1 MMKTTQNTTPNTP
14 KDTAVTT
21 TQVPY
26 EMYEQEVRERKQ
38 LQQAIT
44 TAFLQKHMYDLA
56 ASDHFPGLSMER
68 YELMKKAAENAE
80 DMEKLADVT
89 SEQFSIIA
97 TYFYYAALKDAFAYS
112 GAFTNLDEI
121 IGAHDVTL
129 AQLAESSEGFP
140 LLDTG
145 VHFFTFDDEKGL
157 HSTLDD
163 IVKMKEYQKQQQQK

>member
-1 MMKTTQNTTPNTP
+1 MTTKNTTNT
-14 KDTAVTT
+14 KDTAAKVATAA
-21 TQVPY
+21 QVPY
-26 EMYEQEVRERKQ
+26 EMYAQEVRERKQ

-56 ASDHFPGLSMER
+56 DADHFTGLSMER

-89 SEQFSIIA
+89 SKQFSIIA

-121 IGAHDVTL
+121 IGVHDVTL
-129 AQLAESSEGFP
+129 EQLAESSEGAP

-145 VHFFTFDDEKGL
+145 VHFFTFADEKGL

-163 IVKMKEYQKQQQQK
+163 IVEMKEYQKKQK

>member
-1 MMKTTQNTTPNTP
+1 MTTKNTTNT
-14 KDTAVTT
+14 KDTAVTAA
-21 TQVPY
+21 QVPY

-38 LQQAIT
+38 LQQAIA

-56 ASDHFPGLSMER
+56 DADHFTGLNVER
-68 YELMKKAAENAE
+68 YELMKKDTENAE

-89 SEQFSIIA
+89 SKQFSIIA

-112 GAFTNLDEI
+112 NTCTSLDEI
-121 IGAHDVTL
+121 MGAHGVTL
-129 AQLAESSEGFP
+129 AQVAESGAFP

-145 VHFFTFDDEKGL
+145 IHFFTFDDEKGL

-163 IVKMKEYQKQQQQK
+163 IMELKAYQKQQQQK

>member
-1 MMKTTQNTTPNTP
+1 MTTKNTTNTP
-14 KDTAVTT
+14 KDTAITT
-21 TQVPY
+21 AQVPREVY
-26 EMYEQEVRERKQ
+26 KREVRERKQ

-56 ASDHFPGLSMER
+56 DAGHFIGLNVER
-68 YELMKKAAENAE
+68 YELMKKATENAE

-89 SEQFSIIA
+89 SKQFSIIA

-112 GAFTNLDEI
+112 NTCTSLDEI
-121 IGAHDVTL
+121 MGAHDATL
-129 AQLAESSEGFP
+129 AQVAESGAFP

-145 VHFFTFDDEKGL
+145 IHFFTFDDEKGL

-163 IVKMKEYQKQQQQK
+163 IMELKAYQKQQQQQQK